1 MKPLS
6 GRGSRQWVVG
16 LTVAAALAVV
26 GLLLGLTQTAR
37 AAAASLDGSA
47 KSISSSTVSPGSIV
61 TYTITLSNDG
71 ATPVSSLLVTDAL
84 PDEVSYVPLSAHSVP
99 EGAGIPSFDIPNYR
113 NITFTVASVPGNSDV
128 QLVFRAL
135 VGSKSLQK
143 RCSPT
148 RPCISGN
155 GIRNDS
161 QRLGRGGSTSVSR
174 NQEPLGQP
182 THHREGSLASRGAP
196 ELTIRHPDFRASPW
210 YP

>member
-1 MKPLS
+1 MGCGLDGRRSPG
-6 GRGSRQWVVG
+6 GRGPVVG
-16 LTVAAALAVV
+16 PYPDRP
-26 GLLLGLTQTAR
+26 GSRHFAR
-37 AAAASLDGSA
+37 WFSEVDIVEHSL
-47 KSISSSTVSPGSIV
+47 PGSIV

-128 QLVFRAL
+128 QLVFRA
-135 VGSKSLQK
+135 
-143 RCSPT
+143 
-148 RPCISGN
+148 SGRFRSRSRN
-155 GIRNDS
+155 GVHQHGLDQRQRDHNDS

-182 THHREGSLASRGAP
+182 THHHARAVW
-196 ELTIRHPDFRASPW
+196 RHGRAWTDDQYPDFRASPW